1 MLGKA
6 MVSPVK
12 IRYFDYIK
20 KESKWKEKF
29 I

>member
-6 MVSPVK
+6 MVSLVK

-20 KESKWKEKF
+20 KESKWKEK
-29 I
+29 II